1 MSQLYVC
8 EQWRLWRDSASA
20 PSLPAHTT
28 SIKIAC
34 ADSNTDTA
42 PKLWPKTCWFQS
54 PTYLS
59 LHLHASSFPPSRPHF
74 LCLETDTQSAQPYF
88 SAVSVLC
95 ILIFLFNLNLYS
107 THYPCSSVKLSEK
120 SSIILTVSS
129 PISAI
134 IFLEMIISKTDNT
147 V

>member
-1 MSQLYVC
+1 MPIECIANTL
-8 EQWRLWRDSASA
+8 EQTARTSRMYQNRMYWLNADAASM
-20 PSLPAHTT
+20 LNTT
-28 SIKIAC
+28 KHKPQVVAK
-34 ADSNTDTA
+34 NRR
-42 PKLWPKTCWFQS
+42 FQS
-54 PTYLS
+54 ATYLS
-59 LHLHASSFPPSRPHF
+59 LYLHASSFPPSRPHF